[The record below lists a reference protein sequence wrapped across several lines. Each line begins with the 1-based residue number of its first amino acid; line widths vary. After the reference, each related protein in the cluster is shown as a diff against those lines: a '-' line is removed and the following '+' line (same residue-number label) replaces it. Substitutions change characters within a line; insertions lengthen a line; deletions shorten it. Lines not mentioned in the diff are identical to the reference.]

1 MQTYIIIAAA
11 ALACGIIIVILRNPG
26 IFKKFI
32 GSAVA
37 GFAALAAIN
46 LTASMTGVGLAIS
59 VWSIAVAGVLGL
71 PGVVS
76 MLLLKI
82 FWKV

>member
-1 MQTYIIIAAA
+1 MYTYIIIAAA
-11 ALACGIIIVILRNPG
+11 ALACGIIIVIIRNPDLL
-26 IFKKFI
+26 KKFI

-46 LTASMTGVGLAIS
+46 LTASLTGVGLAVS
-59 VWSIAVAGVLGL
+59 VWSIAAAGLLGL

-76 MLLLKI
+76 MLMLKI
-82 FWKV
+82 FWGV

>member
-1 MQTYIIIAAA
+1 MHTYIIIAVA
-11 ALACGIIIVILRNPG
+11 ALACGIIIVVIRNPDVL
-26 IFKKFI
+26 KKFI

-46 LTASMTGVGLAIS
+46 LTASLTGVGLAVS
-59 VWSIAVAGVLGL
+59 VWSIAAAGLLGL

-76 MLLLKI
+76 MLMLKI
-82 FWKV
+82 FWGI